1 MAVGAEP
8 CDQVDQKM
16 LSQRLE
22 EISLV
27 AKVLAEKRS
36 GRFRDRP
43 PIIDL
48 ARGVKQEARRSMIL
62 WVSRLTRRLP

>member
-1 MAVGAEP
+1 MAVGTEP

-48 ARGVKQEARRSMIL
+48 ARGVKQEANS
-62 WVSRLTRRLP
+62 SP